1 MASLQVHFFP
11 LILSIKCYHHH
22 CQHRHRHPRH
32 RDPLNG
38 AWCDNL
44 YFPDV
49 EELEE
54 LTPCGED
61 NNFYSSAGEKCFSA
75 SKSTFVESSLHL
87 WQGMGMG
94 LVSEAAAVELGIQ
107 TREDGEARVRV
118 SRSEGSPMFSW
129 QVRQSLETVLSSWP
143 RETTHGFLQHFTTRF
158 SFIHSGL
165 TAYRQDFTPPY
176 SRQMNVVSEYSTI
189 DSTIL
194 VGLTQNPN
202 SKF

>member
-1 MASLQVHFFP
+1 M
-11 LILSIKCYHHH
+11 I
-22 CQHRHRHPRH
+22 

-49 EELEE
+49 EEFEE

-61 NNFYSSAGEKCFSA
+61 NNFYSSAGDKGFST
-75 SKSTFVESSLHL
+75 SKSTFVKALWLHF

-118 SRSEGSPMFSW
+118 SR
-129 QVRQSLETVLSSWP
+129 
-143 RETTHGFLQHFTTRF
+143 
-158 SFIHSGL
+158 
-165 TAYRQDFTPPY
+165 
-176 SRQMNVVSEYSTI
+176 
-189 DSTIL
+189 
-194 VGLTQNPN
+194 
-202 SKF
+202 